1 VTDTALIAV
10 DWGTTSLRAWRLDAR
25 GAILDRRRDKLGIL
39 QVTGGDFSGAL
50 ESAAGDWLRANPSAP
65 VLMAGMIGSRQGWVE
80 APYAPCPAD
89 LKIVAQHLVSVP
101 DQARIRI
108 VPGLSLRAGKTAPDV
123 MRGEETQIFGLDQD
137 GVVILPGTHS
147 KWTLAR
153 NNTVEWFATFFTGEL
168 YDVLR
173 RHSIL
178 GRLMEDDA
186 SAAPAATG
194 VPDGFD
200 FGLGEGLSGAASG
213 LLNALFTVRT
223 RGLFGEISAKQSPGY
238 LSGLLIGNEIKDARA
253 ALETRDVKATSATLV
268 GAENLTA
275 LYAHALARAG
285 ITTTVAGEDCSA
297 RGLFRIATVAGLLP
311 T

>member
-1 VTDTALIAV
+1 MSETALIAV

-25 GAILDRRRDKLGIL
+25 GEILERRRDKLGIL
-39 QVTGGDFSGAL
+39 QVKDGDFAGAL
-50 ESAAGDWLRANPSAP
+50 DSAAGDWLRATPSAP

-89 LKIVAQHLVSVP
+89 LTRVAQHLVSVP
-101 DQARIRI
+101 DQPRVRI
-108 VPGLSLRAGKTAPDV
+108 VPGLSLRTKKSAPDV

-137 GVVILPGTHS
+137 GIVILPGTHS
-147 KWTLAR
+147 KWTLVR
-153 NNTVEWFATFFTGEL
+153 DDKVEWFATFFTGEL
-168 YDVLR
+168 YDVLK

-178 GRLMEDDA
+178 GRLMEDD
-186 SAAPAATG
+186 PAAQA

-223 RGLFGEISAKQSPGY
+223 RGLFGEINAKQSPGF

-253 ALETRDVKATSATLV
+253 ALEVRGATPASATLV

-285 ITTTVAGEDCSA
+285 IKTNIAGEDCAA
-297 RGLFRIATVAGLLP
+297 RGLFRIAGAAGLLSK
-311 T
+311 